1 MTLTNEQLH
10 ETAVW
15 YLPNEGG
22 FATALATAYLRA
34 DMTNQRKI
42 EKAFS
47 DLFETAYRKW
57 AQHKEDTNA

>member
-10 ETAVW
+10 ETAVR

-34 DMTNQRKI
+34 DMTNQRKM

-57 AQHKEDTNA
+57 AQQGEKA